1 MVADLMSA
9 FVMVMRAHPKDA
21 DVAEAG
27 ANGPESLLQGSFCSP
42 DCSPNSKSYA

>member
-21 DVAEAG
+21 DVSEAG
-27 ANGPESLLQGSFCSP
+27 DDLGVRA
-42 DCSPNSKSYA
+42 